1 MNNKDNFEI
10 SQELEQMRQQ
20 FDILSRRLDEQ
31 NIVTDGILRSC
42 AKEKITKYN
51 NRTIWIPLVAWAVL
65 GVWIIIKQID
75 YGMPQ
80 WSNIMTVCAVV
91 LELAIFLLKKIQQS
105 RLLNFNAVVKVF
117 SQQVKQL
124 KNSHLKLTVLSIVI
138 AYIWVAIWIWL
149 FFSMYPITSMTGI
162 VLLVVYVA
170 VMSFLHLRAEM
181 KALHILDEIVRDIE
195 Q

>member
-124 KNSHLKLTVLSIVI
+124 KNSHLKLTVLSGVI

>member
-1 MNNKDNFEI
+1 
-10 SQELEQMRQQ
+10 
-20 FDILSRRLDEQ
+20 
-31 NIVTDGILRSC
+31 
-42 AKEKITKYN
+42 
-51 NRTIWIPLVAWAVL
+51 
-65 GVWIIIKQID
+65 
-75 YGMPQ
+75 
-80 WSNIMTVCAVV
+80 MTVCAVV

-124 KNSHLKLTVLSIVI
+124 KNSHLKLTVLSGVI

>member
-65 GVWIIIKQID
+65 GGWIIIKPID

-80 WSNIMTVCAVV
+80 WSNIMTVCTVV

-124 KNSHLKLTVLSIVI
+124 KNSHLKLTVLSGVI

>member
-65 GVWIIIKQID
+65 GGWIIIKQID

-80 WSNIMTVCAVV
+80 WSNIMTVCVVV

-124 KNSHLKLTVLSIVI
+124 KNSHLKLTVLSGVI

>member
-31 NIVTDGILRSC
+31 NIITDGILRSC

-124 KNSHLKLTVLSIVI
+124 KNSHLKLTVLSGVI